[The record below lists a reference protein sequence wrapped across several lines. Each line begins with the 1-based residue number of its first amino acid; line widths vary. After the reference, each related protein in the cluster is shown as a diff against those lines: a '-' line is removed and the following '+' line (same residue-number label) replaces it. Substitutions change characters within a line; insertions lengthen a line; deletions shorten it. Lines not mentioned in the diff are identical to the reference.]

1 MPKAKK
7 RKRSILAPI
16 LALLLVL
23 ALAGTLL
30 FSAFRDKIE
39 HWEYPQR
46 FTEYVEYYAG
56 KYGIDPMILY
66 AFIRTESNFDPN
78 ADSDAGARGLMQI
91 TEVTFDWIKMK
102 IAPKESL
109 TFDDLYDPETNIRF
123 GSYFVS
129 YCLDRYSGHLAT
141 AAAQD
146 FCEGYK
152 TFLDNAKTEREAT
165 AYSEK
170 LLTAAGYQKFVPGT
184 SYAPGTKVYA
194 INREKCVLAATIGTK
209 NLEEGFHLNIAH
221 IDSPRLDLRP
231 VPVFEKT
238 GIGYLRTHYYG
249 GVRKYQWPTIPLAL
263 HGVIYRADGTRVNV
277 CIGEKDDDPVFCITD
292 LLPHLGA
299 KQSAK
304 TLAEGITAED
314 LNVIIAS
321 LPIEDKDAEQRVKLN
336 VLGML
341 NEAYGITERDFTR
354 AEIEVVPA
362 YKARDI
368 GLDRAMIGAYGHDD
382 RVDAYPA
389 LMAEIGTKSPAYTS
403 VCVLTDKEETGSDGV
418 TGLNSMYT
426 FHFLQQLCAGQGA
439 DYITACK
446 AAKCLSA
453 DVTAAYDPTFADAF
467 EPDNGTYA
475 GRGVA
480 IYKYTGS
487 RGKSGTSDASA
498 ELVSYLTG
506 LMDANSVVWQIGE
519 MGKLDLGGG
528 GTVAKYVANQDI
540 DTIDIGVPVLSMHSP
555 FEIVSKADVY
565 MAYLTFKAFCEDA
578 E

>member
-1 MPKAKK
+1 MKTTEELKNLLYKNETVADA
-7 RKRSILAPI
+7 AP
-16 LALLLVL
+16 
-23 ALAGTLL
+23 
-30 FSAFRDKIE
+30 
-39 HWEYPQR
+39 
-46 FTEYVEYYAG
+46 
-56 KYGIDPMILY
+56 
-66 AFIRTESNFDPN
+66 
-78 ADSDAGARGLMQI
+78 DAI
-91 TEVTFDWIKMK
+91 
-102 IAPKESL
+102 
-109 TFDDLYDPETNIRF
+109 
-123 GSYFVS
+123 
-129 YCLDRYSGHLAT
+129 

-184 SYAPGTKVYA
+184 SYAPGTKVYT

-362 YKARDI
+362 AKARDV
-368 GLDRAMIGAYGHDD
+368 GFDRSMIGAYGHDD

-389 LMAEIGTKSPAYTS
+389 LLAEIETKDPVHTTI
-403 VCVLTDKEETGSDGV
+403 CVLTDKEEIGSDGV
-418 TGLNSMYT
+418 TGMQSAAFDT
-426 FHFLQQLCAGQGA
+426 FMEDLCEAQGA
-439 DYITACK
+439 ALRVCLENSF
-446 AAKCLSA
+446 CLSA
-453 DVTAAYDPTFADAF
+453 DVTAAYDPNFGEVF
-467 EPDNGTYA
+467 EKKNAAYLNYGI
-475 GRGVA
+475 GLC
-480 IYKYTGS
+480 KYTGA
-487 RGKSGTSDASA
+487 RGKSGASDASA
-498 ELVSYLTG
+498 ETVGYVRG
-506 LMDANSVVWQIGE
+506 IFDRAKVIWQIAE
-519 MGKLDLGGG
+519 LGKVDAGGG
-528 GTVAKYVANQDI
+528 GTVAMYMANRNITTLDA
-540 DTIDIGVPVLSMHSP
+540 GVPVLAMHAP
-555 FEIVSKADVY
+555 FEVVSKLDCYETYKGMKAVY
-565 MAYLTFKAFCEDA
+565 EA

>member
-1 MPKAKK
+1 MQTTEELKK
-7 RKRSILAPI
+7 LLYKNETVADTAPD
-16 LALLLVL
+16 AL
-23 ALAGTLL
+23 
-30 FSAFRDKIE
+30 S
-39 HWEYPQR
+39 
-46 FTEYVEYYAG
+46 
-56 KYGIDPMILY
+56 
-66 AFIRTESNFDPN
+66 
-78 ADSDAGARGLMQI
+78 
-91 TEVTFDWIKMK
+91 
-102 IAPKESL
+102 
-109 TFDDLYDPETNIRF
+109 
-123 GSYFVS
+123 
-129 YCLDRYSGHLAT
+129 
-141 AAAQD
+141 AAQE

-152 TFLDNAKTEREAT
+152 AFLDHGKTEREVT

-170 LLTAAGYQKFVPGT
+170 LLLNAGYKPFVAGEKL
-184 SYAPGTKVYA
+184 SAGDKVYT

-209 NLEEGFHLNIAH
+209 SLEEGFHLNIAH

-231 VPVFEKT
+231 VPVFEKN
-238 GIGYLRTHYYG
+238 GLGYLRTHYYG

-263 HGVIYRADGTRVNV
+263 HGVVFRADGSKVEI
-277 CIGEKDDDPVFCITD
+277 CIGEKDDDTVFCITD

-299 KQSAK
+299 KQNAK
-304 TLAEGITAED
+304 PLSEGISAED
-314 LNVIIAS
+314 LNVLIAS
-321 LPIEDKDAEQRVKLN
+321 QPIADKDAEQRVKLS

-362 YKARDI
+362 HKARDI

-389 LMAEIGTKSPAYTS
+389 LMAEIGVQNPAYTT

-418 TGLNSMYT
+418 TGLQSMYT
-426 FHFLQQLCAGQGA
+426 FHFLQQLCAAQGA
-439 DYITACK
+439 DYIKACK
-446 AAKCLSA
+446 AGKCLSA
-453 DVTAAYDPTFADAF
+453 DVTAAFDPTFADAF

-475 GRGVA
+475 GCGVA
-480 IYKYTGS
+480 IYKYTGA

-498 ELVSYLTG
+498 EMVSYLTN
-506 LMDANSVVWQIGE
+506 LMDKNQVVWQIGE

-528 GTVAKYVANQDI
+528 GTVAKFVANQDI

-555 FEIVSKADVY
+555 FEVVSKADVY

>member
-1 MPKAKK
+1 MQTTEELKK
-7 RKRSILAPI
+7 LLYKNEKVVDLAPD
-16 LALLLVL
+16 
-23 ALAGTLL
+23 TL
-30 FSAFRDKIE
+30 K
-39 HWEYPQR
+39 
-46 FTEYVEYYAG
+46 
-56 KYGIDPMILY
+56 
-66 AFIRTESNFDPN
+66 
-78 ADSDAGARGLMQI
+78 
-91 TEVTFDWIKMK
+91 
-102 IAPKESL
+102 
-109 TFDDLYDPETNIRF
+109 
-123 GSYFVS
+123 
-129 YCLDRYSGHLAT
+129 
-141 AAAQD
+141 AAQE

-152 TFLDNAKTEREAT
+152 AFLDNGKTEREVT

-170 LLTAAGYQKFVPGT
+170 LLVEAGYKPFVPGEKLEAGAKIYT
-184 SYAPGTKVYA
+184 
-194 INREKCVLAATIGTK
+194 INRSKCVLAATIGTK
-209 NLEEGFHLNIAH
+209 SLEEGFHLNIAH

-231 VPVFEKT
+231 VPVFEKN
-238 GIGYLRTHYYG
+238 GLGYLRTHYYG

-263 HGVIYRADGTRVNV
+263 HGVVYRADGTKVDI
-277 CIGEKDDDPVFCITD
+277 CIGEKEDDPVFCITD

-299 KQSAK
+299 KQNAK
-304 TLAEGITAED
+304 PLGEGITAED
-314 LNVIIAS
+314 LNVLIAS
-321 LPIEDKDAEQRVKLN
+321 QPIADKDAEQRVKLN

-362 YKARDI
+362 HKARDI

-389 LMAEIGTKSPAYTS
+389 LMAEIGVKAPVYTT

-418 TGLNSMYT
+418 TGLQSMYT
-426 FHFLQQLCAGQGA
+426 FHFLQQLCQAQGA
-439 DYITACK
+439 DYISACK

-453 DVTAAYDPTFADAF
+453 DVTAAFDPTFADAF

-475 GRGVA
+475 GNGVA
-480 IYKYTGS
+480 IYKYTGA

-506 LMDANSVVWQIGE
+506 LMDRNGVVWQIGE

-540 DTIDIGVPVLSMHSP
+540 DTIDIGVPVLAMHSP
-555 FEIVSKADVY
+555 FEVVSKEDVY

>member
-1 MPKAKK
+1 MKTTQELKE
-7 RKRSILAPI
+7 
-16 LALLLVL
+16 LLYKNKTV
-23 ALAGTLL
+23 ADQQPDAI
-30 FSAFRDKIE
+30 AE
-39 HWEYPQR
+39 
-46 FTEYVEYYAG
+46 A
-56 KYGIDPMILY
+56 
-66 AFIRTESNFDPN
+66 N
-78 ADSDAGARGLMQI
+78 A
-91 TEVTFDWIKMK
+91 
-102 IAPKESL
+102 
-109 TFDDLYDPETNIRF
+109 
-123 GSYFVS
+123 
-129 YCLDRYSGHLAT
+129 
-141 AAAQD
+141 

-152 TFLDNAKTEREAT
+152 AFLNAAKTEREAA
-165 AYSEK
+165 AYSEQ
-170 LLTAAGYQKFVPGT
+170 LLKQAGYKPFVPGM
-184 SYAPGTKVYA
+184 ALNAGDKVYL
-194 INREKCVLAATIGTK
+194 INRSKCVLAATIG
-209 NLEEGFHLNIAH
+209 ERSMAEGFHLNIAH

-292 LLPHLGA
+292 LLPHLG
-299 KQSAK
+299 
-304 TLAEGITAED
+304 
-314 LNVIIAS
+314 
-321 LPIEDKDAEQRVKLN
+321 
-336 VLGML
+336 
-341 NEAYGITERDFTR
+341 AYGITERDFTR

>member
-1 MPKAKK
+1 MQTTEELKK
-7 RKRSILAPI
+7 LLYKNDTVADAAPE
-16 LALLLVL
+16 AL
-23 ALAGTLL
+23 
-30 FSAFRDKIE
+30 
-39 HWEYPQR
+39 
-46 FTEYVEYYAG
+46 
-56 KYGIDPMILY
+56 
-66 AFIRTESNFDPN
+66 
-78 ADSDAGARGLMQI
+78 
-91 TEVTFDWIKMK
+91 
-102 IAPKESL
+102 
-109 TFDDLYDPETNIRF
+109 
-123 GSYFVS
+123 
-129 YCLDRYSGHLAT
+129 

-152 TFLDNAKTEREAT
+152 TFLDHCKTERET
-165 AYSEK
+165 VAYSEK
-170 LLTAAGYQKFVPGT
+170 LLLEAGYKPFVPGEKLN
-184 SYAPGTKVYA
+184 PGDKVYT
-194 INREKCVLAATIGTK
+194 INRKKCVLAATVGTK
-209 NLEEGFHLNIAH
+209 PLDQGFHLNIAH

-231 VPVFEKT
+231 VPVFEKN
-238 GIGYLRTHYYG
+238 GLGYLRTHYYG

-263 HGVIYRADGTRVNV
+263 HGVICRADGSAVEV

-299 KQSAK
+299 KQNAK

-314 LNVIIAS
+314 LNVLIGSQPIADR
-321 LPIEDKDAEQRVKLN
+321 EAEQRVKLN
-336 VLGML
+336 ILGML
-341 NEAYGITERDFTR
+341 HEAYGITERDFTR

-362 YKARDI
+362 HKARDI

-389 LMAEIGTKSPAYTS
+389 LMAEIGVQNPAYTT

-426 FHFLQQLCAGQGA
+426 FHFLQQLCQTQGA
-439 DYITACK
+439 DYIMSCK
-446 AAKCLSA
+446 ASKCLSA

-475 GRGVA
+475 GNGVA

-487 RGKSGTSDASA
+487 RGKSSTSDASA
-498 ELVSYLTG
+498 ELVSYLTR
-506 LMDANSVVWQIGE
+506 LMDRSGIVWQIGE

-540 DTIDIGVPVLSMHSP
+540 DTIDIGVPVLAMHSP
-555 FEIVSKADVY
+555 FEVVSKADVY
-565 MAYLTFKAFCEDA
+565 MAYRTFKAFCEDA